1 MVLMLLEG
9 LSQAR
14 RSWQGGLWAM
24 TVRSA
29 SVSAVPWR
37 EATEI
42 SSAPCRQGFKTVRRE
57 ADAVAAAAE
66 VPAQG
71 EMSPTRPG
79 APGS

>member
-24 TVRSA
+24 TVRNA

-42 SSAPCRQGFKTVRRE
+42 SSAPCRQGFKKPSAVRRMRLQLPQNRWLRGRIRPT
-57 ADAVAAAAE
+57 
-66 VPAQG
+66 VPA
-71 EMSPTRPG
+71 
-79 APGS
+79 